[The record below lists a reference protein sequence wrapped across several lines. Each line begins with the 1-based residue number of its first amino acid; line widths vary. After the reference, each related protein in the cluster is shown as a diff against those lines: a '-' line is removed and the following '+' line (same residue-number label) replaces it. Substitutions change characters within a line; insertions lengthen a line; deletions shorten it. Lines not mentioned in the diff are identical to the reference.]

1 MRLLLHFVL
10 LIVALIHT
18 GFVLKSRSIT
28 PASCFPANYFT
39 TAHTMDDNSA
49 ISSGA
54 GDDAQAVAAGQ
65 DAPGDVVGAPS
76 QASGRLPLSFKVE
89 TGLKICQHVGVV

>member
-1 MRLLLHFVL
+1 MLSPEQLIEAAAALCFIDCRLDTHWTRPEIPFPNARELFPCELLHYY
-10 LIVALIHT
+10 T
-18 GFVLKSRSIT
+18 
-28 PASCFPANYFT
+28 
-39 TAHTMDDNSA
+39 HTMDDNSA

-65 DAPGDVVGAPS
+65 DAPGDIVGAPS

-89 TGLKICQHVGVV
+89 TD